1 MRYIGSKILL
11 LEEIEKVI
19 KNKVLNATTFCD
31 IFSGTSTVARYFKKD
46 FEIISNDLLYFS
58 FVLQKATIEND
69 YCSKFEK
76 IQKFLNCEP
85 FDYLQNSEIVLTK
98 EPFIYKN
105 YSPNEYSERQYFSN
119 ENALRIDFIRQTIND
134 WKEKKLIN
142 ENEYFYLL
150 SSLIESIPFVSNIAG
165 TYGAYLKH
173 WDKRALK
180 KLELVKLDVVENHKK
195 NKCFNVDAN
204 ELIHKI
210 SGDILYI
217 DPPYNSRQYAP
228 NYHILETVA
237 KYDYPEIY
245 GKSGMRPYDDKK
257 SDFCVKNKVINA
269 FSNLIENANFKH
281 ILVSYS
287 NEGIMSINEIED
299 VLKRF
304 AKDNTYHLVQ
314 IPYRRYKH
322 ISKNVKHNLHELLF
336 YIEKRKND

>member
-85 FDYLQNSEIVLTK
+85 FDYLQNNEIVLTK

-134 WKEKKLIN
+134 WQEKN
-142 ENEYFYLL
+142 
-150 SSLIESIPFVSNIAG
+150 
-165 TYGAYLKH
+165 
-173 WDKRALK
+173 
-180 KLELVKLDVVENHKK
+180 
-195 NKCFNVDAN
+195 
-204 ELIHKI
+204 
-210 SGDILYI
+210 
-217 DPPYNSRQYAP
+217 
-228 NYHILETVA
+228 
-237 KYDYPEIY
+237 
-245 GKSGMRPYDDKK
+245 
-257 SDFCVKNKVINA
+257 
-269 FSNLIENANFKH
+269 
-281 ILVSYS
+281 
-287 NEGIMSINEIED
+287 
-299 VLKRF
+299 
-304 AKDNTYHLVQ
+304 
-314 IPYRRYKH
+314 
-322 ISKNVKHNLHELLF
+322 
-336 YIEKRKND
+336 